1 MTGNECTIM
10 TTNMKN
16 LLIILIVSI
25 GAAGVLMVS
34 MSRASL
40 ETMAKD
46 EREGVLRVEPVI
58 VQGKTIYKLPQT
70 NMLPN
75 NVFYGIKEM
84 RDWLWRKFSVG
95 NEKEAKIMLILADK
109 RIAEARSL
117 ANRGKYKIAI
127 ETGIRAVDKLKYAR
141 ELVEEM
147 ENQDTSQEQLIVQI
161 REAASAYDEI
171 IKEIGQKDGSGNQ
184 KYIFLQQSIDDFKKE
199 QIQEKTIETN

>member
-16 LLIILIVSI
+16 LLIILLVSI

-70 NMLPN
+70 NMLPD

-84 RDWLWRKFSVG
+84 RDWLWREFSVG

-117 ANRGKYKIAI
+117 ANKGKYKIAI

-141 ELVEEM
+141 GLVGEM
-147 ENQDTSQEQLIVQI
+147 ENQDTSQEQLLVQI

>member
-1 MTGNECTIM
+1 
-10 TTNMKN
+10 MKN
-16 LLIILIVSI
+16 LLIILLVSI

-70 NMLPN
+70 NMLPD

-84 RDWLWRKFSVG
+84 RDWLWREFSVG

-117 ANRGKYKIAI
+117 ANKGKYKIAI

-141 ELVEEM
+141 GLVGEM
-147 ENQDTSQEQLIVQI
+147 ENQDTSQEQLLVQI

>member
-1 MTGNECTIM
+1 M